1 MYLAQKTGK
10 FWPKDGPDHWRT
22 MEWLMWQ
29 MGGVGPMLGQV
40 HHFVKYNQGK
50 APYAEERYLAEAH
63 RLYGVLDRRLAEA
76 EYLAGSY
83 SIADMATWPWISRF
97 EWQTIDM
104 NKYAERPALVQGDR
118 GAAGGAEGLSRTRQA
133 ARHPDAGLRL
143 TSNAQRGFHMEKQG
157 GFSGVIAPVLTP
169 FGEDGNP
176 DAGRFVDH
184 AHWLMEDGC
193 TGLAPFGT
201 TSEANSLGLDER
213 MELLEELVDDGIEAA
228 KLMPGTGTCSLA
240 DTIMLTRHAMD
251 LGCGGVLMLPPFY
264 YKGPSE
270 EGLFR
275 FFAEA
280 IEGVGD
286 DKLKVYLY
294 HIPPV
299 AQVGFSLPL
308 IGRLHQGIPR
318 ARSSVS
324 RIPPATGATRRRSW
338 RPIRSFEVFP
348 GSEIFLLD
356 GLRKGGAGCIS
367 ATCNVSASAIRNVYD
382 NWKSADADKLQAG
395 ITALRKAIQAYP
407 MIPALKALIAH
418 YRRRCRLGQ
427 GARAVHRAARRGGRE
442 GDPHAGRRARLQ
454 ARLRQG
460 RVTQRAPSSRAF
472 RPHG

>member
-1 MYLAQKTGK
+1 
-10 FWPKDGPDHWRT
+10 
-22 MEWLMWQ
+22 
-29 MGGVGPMLGQV
+29 
-40 HHFVKYNQGK
+40 
-50 APYAEERYLAEAH
+50 
-63 RLYGVLDRRLAEA
+63 
-76 EYLAGSY
+76 
-83 SIADMATWPWISRF
+83 
-97 EWQTIDM
+97 
-104 NKYAERPALVQGDR
+104 
-118 GAAGGAEGLSRTRQA
+118 
-133 ARHPDAGLRL
+133 
-143 TSNAQRGFHMEKQG
+143 
-157 GFSGVIAPVLTP
+157 
-169 FGEDGNP
+169 
-176 DAGRFVDH
+176 
-184 AHWLMEDGC
+184 
-193 TGLAPFGT
+193 
-201 TSEANSLGLDER
+201 

-308 IGRLHQGIPR
+308 IGRLIKAFPSTVVGLKD
-318 ARSSVS
+318 SSGDWS
-324 RIPPATGATRRRSW
+324 NTAAILEAYP
-338 RPIRSFEVFP
+338 SFEVFP

-382 NWKSADADKLQAG
+382 NWKD
-395 ITALRKAIQAYP
+395 
-407 MIPALKALIAH
+407 
-418 YRRRCRLGQ
+418 RRRRQAAGRHHGAAQGDPGLSHDPGHQGHDCPLPRRAGLGQ
-427 GARAVHRAARRGGRE
+427 GARAVHRTARRGGRE
-442 GDPHAGRRARLQ
+442 GDPYAGRRARLQ

-460 RVTQRAPSSRAF
+460 RVT
-472 RPHG
+472 